1 VHIKAL
7 QETVACMC
15 TVVQNLTH
23 DFVRLVALVKSCNG
37 LLRALMLYYPLLT
50 CSIGRLQ
57 QAIKRP
63 VTQAMAAN
71 DIRALSILIFIVSLL
86 GEHCDFDQLR
96 LENSGIQLI
105 LGT

>member
-1 VHIKAL
+1 
-7 QETVACMC
+7 
-15 TVVQNLTH
+15 
-23 DFVRLVALVKSCNG
+23 
-37 LLRALMLYYPLLT
+37 
-50 CSIGRLQ
+50 
-57 QAIKRP
+57 
-63 VTQAMAAN
+63 MAAN